1 MSILGLD
8 QVLQFANQ
16 YQALADGGDGGDGGD
31 GDRRG
36 RGRGQLRRGRG
47 RGQLR
52 RGRGRGR
59 LGRGLMQ
66 ANHNRQGEARRAG
79 ALSSMKQRQLVRQS
93 LHFNKTGHARTLDH
107 QLPGQ
112 DFKRRKPTGKGKW
125 KTWTPE
131 AVLWVGFGNETAT
144 CRQLAN
150 EVEGASPQELSRFRH
165 LFATFCDP
173 DANPAWAN
181 LQELLGILKD
191 PEPFLAL
198 LVWKFGP
205 VAQWLAAGSEIGFA
219 LAAIPLAF
227 MAAGLERCGRSEA
240 QRVCPR
246 SAEEPDLL
254 FGQ

>member
-1 MSILGLD
+1 
-8 QVLQFANQ
+8 
-16 YQALADGGDGGDGGD
+16 
-31 GDRRG
+31 
-36 RGRGQLRRGRG
+36 
-47 RGQLR
+47 
-52 RGRGRGR
+52 
-59 LGRGLMQ
+59 
-66 ANHNRQGEARRAG
+66 
-79 ALSSMKQRQLVRQS
+79 
-93 LHFNKTGHARTLDH
+93 
-107 QLPGQ
+107 
-112 DFKRRKPTGKGKW
+112 
-125 KTWTPE
+125 
-131 AVLWVGFGNETAT
+131 
-144 CRQLAN
+144 
-150 EVEGASPQELSRFRH
+150 